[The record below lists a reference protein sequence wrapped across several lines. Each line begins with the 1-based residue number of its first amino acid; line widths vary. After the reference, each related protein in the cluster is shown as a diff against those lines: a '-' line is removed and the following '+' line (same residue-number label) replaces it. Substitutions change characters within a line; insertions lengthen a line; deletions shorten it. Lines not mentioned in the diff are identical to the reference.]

1 MYVFICMQPYIPNH
15 FMEVY
20 QIVFIS
26 IWVYGLRRHVFSAPF
41 FYFSRESSKWVSLEN
56 IYQVAAC
63 TRVAPKGL
71 QTDYIGKVIDDLFI
85 YWGWGSLQ
93 KLKRFDFLFHVF
105 MQLCAWSC
113 TLCHTSNGLTVCSD
127 ATLLSIMWLVSIPK
141 LVNMKE
147 KSYLV
152 ICKPHYKTLWVF
164 SHKSQGSWQCEITIV
179 VSSIKC
185 KICDVYCGTYYI
197 KMAIFAHSYSPWVS

>member
-1 MYVFICMQPYIPNH
+1 MYVFICMQPYILNH

-26 IWVYGLRRHVFSAPF
+26 IWVYGLRRHMFSAPF

-113 TLCHTSNGLTVCSD
+113 TLCHTSNGL
-127 ATLLSIMWLVSIPK
+127 K
-141 LVNMKE
+141 
-147 KSYLV
+147 
-152 ICKPHYKTLWVF
+152 VF
-164 SHKSQGSWQCEITIV
+164 RCHTPIHHV
-179 VSSIKC
+179 VSFHTQVGEHEGEVLFGYLQASLQEIVGFLTQKPRLMTVW
-185 KICDVYCGTYYI
+185 DNHCGFI
-197 KMAIFAHSYSPWVS
+197 R

>member
-1 MYVFICMQPYIPNH
+1 MYVFICMQPYILNH

-20 QIVFIS
+20 QTVFIS
-26 IWVYGLRRHVFSAPF
+26 IWVYGIRRHVFSAPF

-56 IYQVAAC
+56 IYQVAAW
-63 TRVAPKGL
+63 TRVDPKGL

-113 TLCHTSNGLTVCSD
+113 TLCHTIMWSNGLTVFRCYTPILHVVGFHTHQVGEHEGEVLFGYLQASLQEIVGFL
-127 ATLLSIMWLVSIPK
+127 TQK
-141 LVNMKE
+141 LRLMTVWDN
-147 KSYLV
+147 
-152 ICKPHYKTLWVF
+152 H
-164 SHKSQGSWQCEITIV
+164 
-179 VSSIKC
+179 
-185 KICDVYCGTYYI
+185 CGFI
-197 KMAIFAHSYSPWVS
+197 H